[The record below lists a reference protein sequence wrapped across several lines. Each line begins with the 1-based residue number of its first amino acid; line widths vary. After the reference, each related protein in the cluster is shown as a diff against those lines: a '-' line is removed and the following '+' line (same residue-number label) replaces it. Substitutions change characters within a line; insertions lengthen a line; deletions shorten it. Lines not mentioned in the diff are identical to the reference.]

1 MPSVAEQ
8 DKAAVAGLESFPTTV
23 PAMRIKCSLS
33 GQFPCGDIHTGST
46 LVGVPLGFGTLESVG
61 DFEPKLDF
69 KLSSGH
75 DWFRIDADKR
85 HGRLSVSAI
94 ATDAEGRS
102 VRLIADGVTEL
113 NEFTMPLIMG
123 DPEAKTNP
131 FGFGAYTEPSP
142 NTVEQMRFEAGHEA
156 YKPLEGMMFAC
167 SQRFAKDEE
176 TGVPM
181 AEIRVSRIVPGSG
194 YE

>member
-1 MPSVAEQ
+1 MPSVVAEQ
-8 DKAAVAGLESFPTTV
+8 DKAVVEGLKSFPTTV

-102 VRLIADGVTEL
+102 IRLIADGVTEL

-131 FGFGAYTEPSP
+131 FGFG
-142 NTVEQMRFEAGHEA
+142 VEQMRFEVGHEA

-176 TGVPM
+176 TGAPM